1 MNQNKD
7 KKSSIAAIILAA
19 GASRRMGQPKQLLPY
34 KRQTLLCHVIRSALA
49 SECKPVIVVLGAN
62 AEQIKPTINKFPI
75 KIVKNKNWTQGISS
89 SINCGVTYIQ
99 EQYLDIDAVVFFTCD
114 QPFISA
120 ELIKQLVDAY
130 NLSKKPIVASQYGD
144 TWGIPALFS
153 RNFFSALIKLK
164 GDRGAKKIINQ
175 YRDLVYVIDFPQ
187 GNIDLDTLEN
197 YQQFINYST
206 THYGI

>member
-114 QPFISA
+114 QPFISDIIVDQIINVYNENDKSIIA
-120 ELIKQLVDAY
+120 SKYKQ
-130 NLSKKPIVASQYGD
+130 NLGV
-144 TWGIPALFS
+144 PALFS
-153 RNFFSALIKLK
+153 RNLFSELMKLK
-164 GDRGAKKIINQ
+164 GDKGAKKIINQ
-175 YRDLVYVIDFPQ
+175 YPDLVCPIDFPQ
-187 GNIDLDTLEN
+187 GEIDLDTLEN
-197 YQQFINYST
+197 YQQFIKYT
-206 THYGI
+206 Q